1 MENRKEEV
9 RKVTAVELIET
20 GIMMNGE
27 QLWMELEG
35 IARNGTTEQQ
45 ELAKHLL
52 RKYFPNATSF

>member
-1 MENRKEEV
+1 MENGKEKA
-9 RKVTAVELIET
+9 RKVAVELIET

-27 QLWMELEG
+27 RLWMELEG

>member
-1 MENRKEEV
+1 MENGKEKA
-9 RKVTAVELIET
+9 RKVAVELIET

-35 IARNGTTEQQ
+35 IARNGTTGQQ

>member
-1 MENRKEEV
+1 
-9 RKVTAVELIET
+9 VELIET

-35 IARNGTTEQQ
+35 IARKGKTEQR

-52 RKYFPNATSF
+52 RKYFSNATSF

>member
-1 MENRKEEV
+1 MENGKEKA
-9 RKVTAVELIET
+9 RKVAVELIET

-35 IARNGTTEQQ
+35 IARKGTTEQQ